1 MKYIYIIFLIHVI
14 LIIGIIFKATAES
27 PATLE
32 NVNAGNSEEEEQALS
47 QEDKDAEELW
57 TSSSER
63 IHKTRYSLDIPKE
76 NWIID
81 CFHENNHPLIL
92 AEIEL
97 SSKTQKIIIPSWCG
111 PEITGHY
118 QWSNASLAKT
128 PISSQSI
135 ESRLKQQNRQE
146 GHSFL

>member
-57 TSSSER
+57 KKVTEDYGDLSEDEYDALKKDKLKKIDALKAMGVIINER
-63 IHKTRYSLDIPKE
+63 IP
-76 NWIID
+76 
-81 CFHENNHPLIL
+81 
-92 AEIEL
+92 L
-97 SSKTQKIIIPSWCG
+97 SSNPNKYNEKYHNRNYWRFRFRK
-111 PEITGHY
+111 
-118 QWSNASLAKT
+118 N
-128 PISSQSI
+128 IS
-135 ESRLKQQNRQE
+135 
-146 GHSFL
+146 F